1 MPEDDDFL
9 KDLKLSIE
17 SIEGFNH
24 DRPLSSFEESLE
36 IIRSA
41 GFKPIAVTQMMF
53 EDTFVFETD
62 EEATK
67 AYTLL
72 EIGGEVCGWWYG
84 REEFLEEVRDYEK
97 GGVKVL
103 IYWL

>member
-1 MPEDDDFL
+1 MKEL
-9 KDLKLSIE
+9 AYENL
-17 SIEGFNH
+17 EGFNH
-24 DRPLSSFEESLE
+24 DRPLISFEDNLE

-62 EEATK
+62 KESTEA
-67 AYTLL
+67 YNLL

-84 REEFLEEVRDYEK
+84 REDFLQEVSDYEK
-97 GGVKVL
+97 GGSKVL